1 MVAEAQYPFICGC
14 SHDHGGSTHT
24 SGSTTPRKKNSMTG
38 EDRQAFYRILVGI
51 YKSQK
56 KNQENRGTVDEQ
68 ELYERQKSKEDIRY
82 QSDLNDL
89 IWLVRRKYVK
99 ET

>member
-1 MVAEAQYPFICGC
+1 
-14 SHDHGGSTHT
+14 
-24 SGSTTPRKKNSMTG
+24 MTG